1 MSAVCSLY
9 MGFRYRRDLT
19 NIYGSGNLKSLNDLA
34 AQARADCV
42 VHSGDFG
49 FYDEESLKRIA
60 DK

>member
-1 MSAVCSLY
+1 
-9 MGFRYRRDLT
+9 MGFSQKQSLT
-19 NIYGSGNLKSLNDLA
+19 KVYGSGNLKSLNDLA

-42 VHSGDFG
+42 IHNGDFG